1 MENPMNYACRFGL
14 VLSLTFT
21 VLAPVGAQ
29 RPDPTIPLTPP
40 LKSAERSVIC
50 GTTILSGNTA
60 LDPTIGKRLPPGNFT
75 MRVARPRMCADNSRA
90 SNAPRFPTAGTP
102 DDIKNRLPMFLGPRR

>member
-1 MENPMNYACRFGL
+1 MENPMKYSCRFGL

-29 RPDPTIPLTPP
+29 KPDPTVPLTPP

-50 GTTILSGNTA
+50 GTTILSGSA
-60 LDPTIGKRLPPGNFT
+60 ASDPTFAKRPSPGNFT
-75 MRVARPRMCADNSRA
+75 MRVARPKMCGDNSRA
-90 SNAPRFPTAGTP
+90 SNASRFRPAATA
-102 DDIKNRLPMFLGPRR
+102 DDIKNRLPMFLGPKR